1 MPPALGAGGLRYR
14 LRGSVEA
21 VVGGD
26 GALYL
31 VRAGADDLVV
41 RDPQPDDVELLRR
54 LAEGELSIAELAGAE
69 DKLAALIEAGVVVP
83 AATSPPLDAAD
94 AERYARQL
102 PYLAELG
109 DERDLQRRLGAA
121 FVTVVGCGGIGT
133 WTVAALAAAGVRR
146 LRLVDDDAVESSNLN
161 RQVLYGPADLGAP
174 KAATTARWLRSF
186 DERVEVEVVALR
198 VQDAAGAARVVEGA
212 DALVLAADTPPYLL
226 ARWIN
231 EAAVAE
237 RVPFITAGQLPPIVK
252 VGPLYWPGRTA
263 CFACHETMLRR
274 ESADY
279 DAYVRHLQTGPVRG
293 ATLGPASGLV
303 GATVAMEL
311 VHALAGVDPASL
323 GAALL
328 VDLRTWSVR
337 REVIVRDAACR
348 ACKHLLD
355 VR

>member
-1 MPPALGAGGLRYR
+1 MPPAVPAGGPLRYR
-14 LRGSVEA
+14 LRGSVDP

-41 RDPQPDDVELLRR
+41 RDAQPDDIELVRR
-54 LAEGELSIAELAGAE
+54 LASGEVSVAGVE
-69 DKLAALIEAGVVVP
+69 DKLSALVDAGVVVP

-109 DERDLQRRLGAA
+109 DERELQRRLGSAC
-121 FVTVVGCGGIGT
+121 VTVVGCGGIGT

-146 LRLVDDDAVESSNLN
+146 LRLVDDDVVETSNLN
-161 RQVLYGPADLGAP
+161 RQVLYGPADLGAS
-174 KAATTARWLRSF
+174 KAATTARWLRAF
-186 DERVEVEVVALR
+186 DERVEVEVVPRR
-198 VQDAAGAARVVEGA
+198 VDGVEAAARVVDGA

-226 ARWIN
+226 ARWVN
-231 EAAVAE
+231 EACVGQ
-237 RVPFITAGQLPPIVK
+237 RLPFITAGQLPPIVK
-252 VGPLYWPGRTA
+252 IGPLYWLGRTA
-263 CFACHETMLRR
+263 CFACHETVLRR

-279 DAYVRHLQTGPVRG
+279 DAYVRHLQTAPARG

-311 VHALAGVDPASL
+311 LHALAGVDPASM

-328 VDLRTWSVR
+328 VDLRTWAGR
-337 REVIVRDAACR
+337 REAVARDGACR
-348 ACKHLLD
+348 ACKHL
-355 VR
+355 R